1 MSGRYRAIGA
11 LILLFVAVLGGY
23 WQLGRDGE
31 AVFAEDETMYR
42 EIVAERRD
50 FRIVVSANGLVR
62 PIDRIELKSKASGE
76 VIDLPIEVGSYVQ
89 KGALIAKLD
98 QLQART
104 QLAQAD
110 ADLAIAQAELSL
122 AIKNFERRKELFG
135 RDVIS
140 MRDQDQTEL
149 DLAVARGKLVQARSS
164 LEQAEEQMTDTTIL
178 APVGGLILQKYV
190 ERGQII
196 ASGVS
201 NVGGGSPIADIA
213 DMRSVHIEA
222 GIDEIDFGK
231 ISVGQQATIRAE
243 AFPEHVYTGL
253 VTRIAPEARV
263 EQNVTLF
270 DVLIRV
276 ENSDGNLKSGM
287 NTLVEIVV
295 VHEPDVL
302 TIPVSALI
310 GDGGPGASGS
320 RLVLYQQG
328 DNYEE
333 RSIQTGRTD
342 HRIVE
347 ILAGLTA
354 GDVIG
359 IPMIS
364 RLKATNDRLDSRVR
378 NSRSFGTRSSSKGG
392 GDKGRK
398 KRAP

>member
-253 VTRIAPEARV
+253 VTPGRNRSRPRARRPDHSR
-263 EQNVTLF
+263 QCTDRRWRARSL
-270 DVLIRV
+270 R
-276 ENSDGNLKSGM
+276 
-287 NTLVEIVV
+287 
-295 VHEPDVL
+295 EPAGS
-302 TIPVSALI
+302 VS
-310 GDGGPGASGS
+310 
-320 RLVLYQQG
+320 
-328 DNYEE
+328 
-333 RSIQTGRTD
+333 
-342 HRIVE
+342 
-347 ILAGLTA
+347 
-354 GDVIG
+354 
-359 IPMIS
+359 
-364 RLKATNDRLDSRVR
+364 
-378 NSRSFGTRSSSKGG
+378 TR
-392 GDKGRK
+392 
-398 KRAP
+398 

>member
-1 MSGRYRAIGA
+1 MSGSHKAIGA
-11 LILLFVAVLGGY
+11 LVLLIAAVLGGY
-23 WQLGRDGE
+23 WLLGWDDE
-31 AVFAEDETMYR
+31 AVFAEDTTMYR
-42 EIVAERRD
+42 EIVAERHD
-50 FRIVVSANGLVR
+50 FRIVVNANGLVR

-104 QLAQAD
+104 QLAQAK

-122 AIKNFERRKELFG
+122 ATKNFERRKELFG

-140 MRDQDQTEL
+140 VQDQDQTEL
-149 DLAVARGKLVQARSS
+149 DLAVARGGLVQARSS

-178 APVGGLILQKYV
+178 APVDGLILQKYV

-213 DMRSVHIEA
+213 DMRTVHIEA
-222 GIDEIDFGK
+222 SIDEIDFGK

-243 AFPEHVYTGL
+243 AFPERVYTGL

-276 ENSDGNLKSGM
+276 ENSDGYLKSGM
-287 NTLVEIVV
+287 NSMVEIVV

-310 GDGGPGASGS
+310 GDGGAGASGS

-328 DNYEE
+328 DTYEE
-333 RSIQTGRTD
+333 RSIVTGRTD
-342 HRIVE
+342 HRVVE
-347 ILAGLTA
+347 VLDGLMA
-354 GDVIG
+354 GDVVG
-359 IPMIS
+359 IPMVS
-364 RLKATNDRLDSRVR
+364 RLKAANDRLDSRVR
-378 NSRSFGTRSSSKGG
+378 SSRSFGTRSSSKGG
-392 GDKGRK
+392 GDKAKK